1 MGVCLYDT
9 AIELMLTDVIMP
21 VMSGK
26 ELYNQLLSRYPHSK
40 AIFVSGYTENAIA
53 HHGIL
58 DGEVNFIQKPF
69 EILKLLESVRRVLDS
84 ELHSRKRKNNPKTTP
99 LFQGDIFQIAA
110 ISLNQHFRNIETK
123 AGILLKNRST

>member
-1 MGVCLYDT
+1 MCLYGT
-9 AIELMLTDVIMP
+9 AIELMLTDIIIP

-26 ELYNQLLSRYPHSK
+26 ELYDQLISLYPHVK

-69 EILKLLESVRRVLDS
+69 KILKLLESVRRVLDS
-84 ELHSRKRKNNPKTTP
+84 
-99 LFQGDIFQIAA
+99 
-110 ISLNQHFRNIETK
+110 
-123 AGILLKNRST
+123 